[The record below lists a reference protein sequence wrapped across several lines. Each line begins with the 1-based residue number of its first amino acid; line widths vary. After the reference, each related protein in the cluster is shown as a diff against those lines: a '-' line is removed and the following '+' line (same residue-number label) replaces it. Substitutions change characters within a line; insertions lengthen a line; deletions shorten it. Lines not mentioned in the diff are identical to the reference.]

1 MVYPRDV
8 ERGGSNP
15 FVRAS
20 TTRVQTLSLDLE
32 IVTRERVDQECH
44 GEEARDNCPG
54 KGYLNSGPRTSRI
67 YQDSFPCSRNP
78 DDKLPGNRQ
87 IVIRWNVLKKLQRLF
102 WTIPRYLERDEFI
115 CCNPGRIRFDDE
127 DAIEDLEITKLLVAK
142 KRPKNHHPKVKDPNL
157 WIRFPPSVR
166 GFGDRI
172 ICRISIITGN
182 FYCRGVEKR
191 RAVVANAPN
200 EIMNSTVSGIRWLY
214 ASRNYR
220 FAVSSVSYFA
230 PSYSDETRGGEGY
243 EKDKRERRR
252 RRRRRTERRTRDS

>member
-67 YQDSFPCSRNP
+67 YQGSFPRSRNP

-87 IVIRWNVLKKLQRLF
+87 IVIRWNVLKKLQGRL
-102 WTIPRYLERDEFI
+102 
-115 CCNPGRIRFDDE
+115 
-127 DAIEDLEITKLLVAK
+127 
-142 KRPKNHHPKVKDPNL
+142 
-157 WIRFPPSVR
+157 
-166 GFGDRI
+166 
-172 ICRISIITGN
+172 
-182 FYCRGVEKR
+182 
-191 RAVVANAPN
+191 
-200 EIMNSTVSGIRWLY
+200 
-214 ASRNYR
+214 
-220 FAVSSVSYFA
+220 
-230 PSYSDETRGGEGY
+230 
-243 EKDKRERRR
+243 
-252 RRRRRTERRTRDS
+252 

>member
-44 GEEARDNCPG
+44 GDEARDNCPG

-87 IVIRWNVLKKLQRLF
+87 IVIRWNVLKKLETFL
-102 WTIPRYLERDEFI
+102 
-115 CCNPGRIRFDDE
+115 N
-127 DAIEDLEITKLLVAK
+127 
-142 KRPKNHHPKVKDPNL
+142 
-157 WIRFPPSVR
+157 
-166 GFGDRI
+166 
-172 ICRISIITGN
+172 
-182 FYCRGVEKR
+182 
-191 RAVVANAPN
+191 
-200 EIMNSTVSGIRWLY
+200 NSSL
-214 ASRNYR
+214 S
-220 FAVSSVSYFA
+220 
-230 PSYSDETRGGEGY
+230 
-243 EKDKRERRR
+243 RERRIHMLQSWENPFR
-252 RRRRRTERRTRDS
+252 RRGCNRGFRNYEITRGEETSEEPSSKSERSKSLDPIPSLGPRVWGPYHLPD